1 MGKSKELYTTTEL
14 VKDVLEKEPN
24 ARNSDMLLYV
34 KVCERVNSEALNEE
48 FWYVLMNLKDYNLP
62 NMETV
67 RRARQK
73 IQAEYPELAAN
84 SAVQGHRL
92 LNEEV
97 FRDYARGMV

>member
-1 MGKSKELYTTTEL
+1 MKIEDIKTTADL
-14 VKDVLEKEPN
+14 VKDVLEHVPN

-34 KVCERVNSEALNEE
+34 KVCEKVNSEALNEP

-67 RRARQK
+67 RRTRQK
-73 IQAEYPELAAN
+73 IQAEYPELAAD
-84 SAVQGHRL
+84 STVQGKRL

-97 FRDYARGMV
+97 FRDFARGHV